1 MATFNSPTDI
11 TAGSLAKS
19 SDINNLDA
27 ATAAAFALL
36 PTNASINAGTVNYA
50 ADTGTANVYAVAL
63 QMTAASYSDGLVV
76 AMKPLYANTGACTLN
91 VDSLGAKSIKTE
103 ANGTPAAGDIVAGV
117 PIELRYSSTTG
128 FFHIIKN
135 SAAQATAAAA
145 SAAAALVSQNAAS
158 GSASSASSS
167 ASAASGSQIA
177 AAASAAAALVSQNA
191 ASGSQVAA
199 AASASAASGSQI
211 AAAASAAAA
220 LVSQNAASGSAV
232 AALASQGAA
241 AGSAA
246 AALISQNLAE
256 AAWDNLDDRYLGA
269 KAVEPTLD
277 NDGNALITGAM
288 YFNTVSSG
296 MKVYSG
302 TAWLVIGASEVAGD
316 GIDVSFLGGQVTISA
331 NLKTNGGL
339 VIESGK
345 IAIDLGASS
354 ITGTLAIE
362 DGGTGAS
369 TAQAAINAL
378 TAVSGATNEY
388 VLTKDTVTGNAIFK
402 EAAGGGGGGGDF
414 LVVQVFS

>member
-1 MATFNSPTDI
+1 MATYTSPTDI

-27 ATAAAFALL
+27 ATAAAFALI

-50 ADTGTANVYAVAL
+50 ADTGTADVYAVTL

-76 AMKPLYANTGACTLN
+76 NMKPLNSNTGACTLN

-103 ANGTPAAGDIVAGV
+103 ANATPPAGAIVVGV
-117 PIELRYSSTTG
+117 PIELRYSSTTEY
-128 FFHIIKN
+128 FHITTG
-135 SAAQATAAAA
+135 SAASATAAAA

-158 GSASSASSS
+158 GSASSASGS

-177 AAASAAAALVSQNA
+177 AAGSAAAALGSQNA
-191 ASGSQVAA
+191 AA
-199 AASASAASGSQI
+199 
-211 AAAASAAAA
+211 
-220 LVSQNAASGSAV
+220 GSAV

-316 GIDVSFLGGQVTISA
+316 GIDVSFLGGQLTISA

-369 TAQAAINAL
+369 TAQAAIDAL

-414 LVVQVFS
+414 LVMQVFL

>member
-145 SAAAALVSQNAAS
+145 SAAAAAV
-158 GSASSASSS
+158 
-167 ASAASGSQIA
+167 
-177 AAASAAAALVSQNA
+177 SAAAALVSQNA
-191 ASGSQVAA
+191 AAG
-199 AASASAASGSQI
+199 SASSASTSAGTATTQALAS
-211 AAAASAAAA
+211 AASAAAA

-241 AGSAA
+241 SGSAA
-246 AALISQNLAE
+246 AALVSENAASGSASTATTQASNASISAAAALVSKNLAE

>member
-1 MATFNSPTDI
+1 MATYTSPTDI

-27 ATAAAFALL
+27 ATAAAFALI

-50 ADTGTANVYAVAL
+50 ADTGTADVYAVTL

-76 AMKPLYANTGACTLN
+76 NMKPLNSNTGACTLN

-103 ANGTPAAGDIVAGV
+103 ANATPPAGAIVVGV
-117 PIELRYSSTTG
+117 PIELRYSSTTEY
-128 FFHIIKN
+128 FHITTG
-135 SAAQATAAAA
+135 SAASATAAAA

-158 GSASSASSS
+158 GSASSASGS
-167 ASAASGSQIA
+167 ASTATSQALAAGV
-177 AAASAAAALVSQNA
+177 SAVAALGSQNA
-191 ASGSQVAA
+191 AAGSAVAA
-199 AASASAASGSQI
+199 LASQG
-211 AAAASAAAA
+211 
-220 LVSQNAASGSAV
+220 AASGSAV

-402 EAAGGGGGGGDF
+402 EAAGGGGDF
-414 LVVQVFS
+414 LVMQVFL